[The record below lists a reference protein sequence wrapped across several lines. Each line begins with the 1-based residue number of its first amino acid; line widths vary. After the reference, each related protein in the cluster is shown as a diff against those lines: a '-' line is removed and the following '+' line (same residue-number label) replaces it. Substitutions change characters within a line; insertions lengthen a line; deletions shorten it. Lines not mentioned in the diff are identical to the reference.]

1 MTKSIV
7 TCDCA
12 QVAIELEGAP
22 LICAECHCTSCRQA
36 AVRLEQLP
44 LARPMLEGNAGTQF
58 VLYRKDRVQI
68 LRGQHLLEAF
78 RLGPKAPTRR
88 VISRCCN
95 SPVFLEFQSGHW
107 LSLYASLWPEE
118 TRPTP
123 QLRTMTGDRTDHMH
137 SMMPFQ
143 RAPFRPGDSMQS
155 CWAPGL
161 PWDSSRQRSAL
172 ARRLSGIKAEI
183 EWPRF

>member
-1 MTKSIV
+1 MAKSIV
-7 TCDCA
+7 TCECA
-12 QVAIELEGAP
+12 QVAIELDGAP
-22 LICAECHCTSCRQA
+22 LICAECHCNSCRQA
-36 AVRLEQLP
+36 AKRLEQLP
-44 LARPMLEGNAGTQF
+44 LTRPMLEGNAGTQF
-58 VLYRKDRVQI
+58 VLYRKDRIQF

-123 QLRTMTGDRTDHMH
+123 QLRTMTGDRTDHM
-137 SMMPFQ
+137 
-143 RAPFRPGDSMQS
+143 
-155 CWAPGL
+155 
-161 PWDSSRQRSAL
+161 AL
-172 ARRLSGIKAEI
+172 DDAVPASTLQTWRFYAKLLGAWIAMGFKSPEIRIGEETERHKSGN
-183 EWPRF
+183 

>member
-1 MTKSIV
+1 MAKSVV
-7 TCDCA
+7 TCECA
-12 QVAIELEGAP
+12 QVAIELDGAP
-22 LICAECHCTSCRQA
+22 FISTECHCTSCREA
-36 AVRLEQLP
+36 AARLEQLP

-107 LSLYASLWPEE
+107 LSLYSSLWPEE
-118 TRPTP
+118 TRPKP
-123 QLRTMTGDRTDHMH
+123 QLRTMTGDRTD
-137 SMMPFQ
+137 Q
-143 RAPFRPGDSMQS
+143 A
-155 CWAPGL
+155 
-161 PWDSSRQRSAL
+161 AL
-172 ARRLSGIKAEI
+172 DDAVPAGPLQTWRFYAKLLGAWIAMGFKSPKIGIGEDTERGKTTGT
-183 EWPRF
+183 